1 MTRATKL
8 ADTLKT
14 KLRHALA
21 DDERYE
27 VWAEPKK
34 GDYRQIEIRVSD
46 TRTGNDVRCE
56 RSANSLRSDSEIN
69 ALVADLVGEIKKSG
83 D

>member
-1 MTRATKL
+1 MTSQELATKL
-8 ADTLKT
+8 KAR
-14 KLRHALA
+14 LRHALPDA
-21 DDERYE
+21 ERYE

-46 TRTGNDVRCE
+46 RRTGDHVPAE

-69 ALVADLVGEIKKSG
+69 TFVAELVGDIKKSG